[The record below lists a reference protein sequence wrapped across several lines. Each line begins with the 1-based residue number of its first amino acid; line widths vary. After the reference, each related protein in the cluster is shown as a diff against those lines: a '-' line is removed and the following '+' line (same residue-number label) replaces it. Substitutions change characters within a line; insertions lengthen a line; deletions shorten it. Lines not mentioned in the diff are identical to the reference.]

1 MEFTKRIIA
10 AAFALTAFCSVSYA
24 QDQEKAIEPSGTIM
38 YAQRDTCNLF
48 MDVYNP
54 APGSV
59 TSIEGVSKPTI
70 IFVFGGGFIGGER
83 DNKAYLPWFKMLSDN
98 GYRVFSIDYRLGLK
112 GAKNV
117 GVTNS
122 KVLADA
128 IHLAMEDLYSAEM
141 DAVDKTT
148 TL

>member
-98 GYRVFSIDYRLGLK
+98 GYRKMTTKFG
-112 GAKNV
+112 
-117 GVTNS
+117 GVQPENQ
-122 KVLADA
+122 KFRA
-128 IHLAMEDLYSAEM
+128 
-141 DAVDKTT
+141 
-148 TL
+148 